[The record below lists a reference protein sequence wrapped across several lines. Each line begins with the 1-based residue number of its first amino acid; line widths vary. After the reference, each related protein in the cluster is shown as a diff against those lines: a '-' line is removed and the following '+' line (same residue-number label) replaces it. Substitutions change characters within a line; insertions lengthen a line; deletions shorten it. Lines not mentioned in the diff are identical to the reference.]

1 MNTRTNP
8 TVTSAADREL
18 VEGLN
23 AVAEFLADIRHAKGA
38 PRIDVGIEVTKEGAY
53 FVASIWTSP
62 LVRPT
67 RVECPTA
74 EMLVDSLCEIVEA
87 FHA

>member
-1 MNTRTNP
+1 M
-8 TVTSAADREL
+8 SALNLRHGSKVEDKEL
-18 VEGLN
+18 TAGLES
-23 AVAEFLADIRHAKGA
+23 VGEFLTSVRRVSGV
-38 PRIDVGIEVTKEGAY
+38 PRIDVGIEVTDVGVY
-53 FVASIWTSP
+53 FVASVWTSP
-62 LVRPT
+62 VRPT

>member
-1 MNTRTNP
+1 ME
-8 TVTSAADREL
+8 DKEL
-18 VEGLN
+18 TAGLES
-23 AVAEFLADIRHAKGA
+23 VGEFLTSVRRVSGV
-38 PRIDVGIEVTKEGAY
+38 PRIDVGIEVTDVGVY
-53 FVASIWTSP
+53 FVASVWMT

>member
-1 MNTRTNP
+1 ME
-8 TVTSAADREL
+8 DKEL
-18 VEGLN
+18 TAGLES
-23 AVAEFLADIRHAKGA
+23 VGEFLTSVRRVSGA
-38 PRIDVGIEVTKEGAY
+38 PRIDVGIEVTK
-53 FVASIWTSP
+53 S

-67 RVECPTA
+67 RVKCPTA

>member
-1 MNTRTNP
+1 ME
-8 TVTSAADREL
+8 DKEL
-18 VEGLN
+18 TAGLES
-23 AVAEFLADIRHAKGA
+23 VGEFLTSVRRVSGA
-38 PRIDVGIEVTKEGAY
+38 PRIDVGIEVTDVGVY
-53 FVASIWTSP
+53 FVASVWMT

-74 EMLVDSLCEIVEA
+74 EMLVDSLLEIVEA